1 MPRMSG
7 LEAARRILAL
17 ELQAPPKILM
27 LSANAFEEQK
37 RQALAMGVDDFLK
50 KPLREEELFSA
61 LENHLCIRFDRRD
74 RAAVVSPSEVEPELT
89 AADLDVLSAKDR
101 LDLTEAVVEVNQ
113 AKVRTVLNR
122 IEMQCPQLVPRLR
135 TMIDATKHRELWEL
149 LAGR

>member
-1 MPRMSG
+1 
-7 LEAARRILAL
+7 
-17 ELQAPPKILM
+17 
-27 LSANAFEEQK
+27 
-37 RQALAMGVDDFLK
+37 
-50 KPLREEELFSA
+50 
-61 LENHLCIRFDRRD
+61 
-74 RAAVVSPSEVEPELT
+74 VEPELT